1 MSMFDSIVIAPVR
14 PPPSR
19 RGHRLRRA
27 LAPYLFLLPFMV
39 LFALV
44 LIVPLLLAL
53 DLSLYRDT
61 LARGP
66 IFVGLANYIDI
77 LEDSSLWEG
86 LGHVMAFGLVQVPI
100 MLGLALA
107 LALVLD
113 SGVVWARSLF
123 RIAFFLPYAVP
134 SVIGALI
141 WAYMYGPS
149 FGLFASIAHAFGVTA
164 PDFLS
169 DHLML
174 VSLGNVVTWEYTGY
188 NMIVLY
194 AALQAV
200 PRDVVEASWVFGA
213 RPWQTALFI
222 RIPLIGQALVLCA
235 IFSIIGT
242 LQLFNEPSMFRAIA
256 PDVIGDHYTPNLYA
270 YTLAFTDQQV
280 NASAALSFILGAIV
294 AILSY
299 AFMLATR
306 QRPGASS

>member
-1 MSMFDSIVIAPVR
+1 MFDSLVATQAQAPPR
-14 PPPSR
+14 HRAHRWR
-19 RGHRLRRA
+19 RK
-27 LAPYLFLLPFMV
+27 LAPYLFLLPFMA
-39 LFALV
+39 LFSV
-44 LIVPLLLAL
+44 MLILPLLLAL

-66 IFVGLANYIDI
+66 IFVGLSNYLDI
-77 LEDSSLWEG
+77 LGDSNLWEG
-86 LGHVMAFGLVQVPI
+86 LGHVLAFGVIQVPI
-100 MLGLALA
+100 MLALALA

-141 WAYMYGPS
+141 WAYLYGPS
-149 FGLFASIAHAFGVTA
+149 FGLFTSIAHALGVSA

-174 VSLGNVVTWEYTGY
+174 ISLGNVVTWEYTGY
-188 NMIVLY
+188 NMIILY

-200 PRDVVEASWVFGA
+200 PRDVTEASWICGA
-213 RPWQTALFI
+213 RPWQTAFFI
-222 RIPLIGQALVLCA
+222 RIPLIGQALVLTA

-242 LQLFNEPSMFRAIA
+242 LQLFNEPSMFKAIA

-280 NASAALSFILGAIV
+280 NDSAALSFVLGAIV
-294 AILSY
+294 AVMSY

-306 QRPGASS
+306 RRAEVAS